1 MSRIPKLSWSRA
13 TAWSRAN
20 AWWVGG
26 GLAVL
31 AVAAGGYLLGSVVAS
46 DQSEAE
52 SAREA
57 GYGEAYELAFERAR
71 TITAIRGA
79 AVGRKRGK
87 LAGEE
92 TGTREGFD
100 LAGGQAGLTNARSQ
114 ADAARAAELAAEAEI
129 AQRRGNCGTIAT
141 APRICPTDAELADYR
156 AALRAATKPA
166 KKKRAKN
173 GR

>member
-1 MSRIPKLSWSRA
+1 MSRIRKLSWSRA
-13 TAWSRAN
+13 T

-31 AVAAGGYLLGSVVAS
+31 AVAAGGYLLGSVTAT

-156 AALRAATKPA
+156 AALKAATKPA
-166 KKKRAKN
+166 KKKKAKN